1 LQLPNFTNFGSSRFL
16 FSTSPKKALRF
27 LLSVEY
33 FPRAFYWAPGS
44 DLLGLLVT
52 LKTQTKETVKDF
64 LPDFLPDK
72 SEKTKNR
79 AGSSSLD
86 LTIQS
91 HEHSI

>member
-1 LQLPNFTNFGSSRFL
+1 LQLPNFTKFGSSRFL

-33 FPRAFYWAPGS
+33 FPRAFYWASGS
-44 DLLGLLVT
+44 DLLGLLIT
-52 LKTQTKETVKDF
+52 LKTQTKETVK
-64 LPDFLPDK
+64 DFLPDK